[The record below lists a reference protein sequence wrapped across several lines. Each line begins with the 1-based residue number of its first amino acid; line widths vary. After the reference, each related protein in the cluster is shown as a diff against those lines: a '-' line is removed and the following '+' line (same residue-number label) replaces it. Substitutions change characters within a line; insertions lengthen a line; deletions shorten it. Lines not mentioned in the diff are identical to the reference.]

1 MTTSSQHPE
10 TLAELRG
17 KIDEVDRQIIELL
30 AARNDIV
37 TDIAQCKRGD
47 RTPIRDPQRER
58 QLISD
63 RRDWANKKNLSG
75 DFLESLYR
83 LILWGSRDRQASL
96 KAELPLTTEPRKV
109 AIVGGCGA
117 MGTCIARLFSDLG
130 HEVLIADVD
139 TALTPAQAAASA
151 DVVIISVPIEDT
163 VKVIHDIG
171 PLVRESS
178 LLMDV
183 TSIKTQPVEA
193 MLSVTNA
200 SVIGTHPLF
209 GPTVHS
215 LQGQRVVLTKGR
227 GDAWL
232 SWLETMLHARGLVTI
247 QASPRRHDEAMAIVQ
262 VLMHFST
269 EVMGMTL
276 GALDVSI
283 QETLTFTSPI
293 YMMEMLMT
301 GRHFA
306 QSPRLYSAIQMN
318 NDLTPKIAQA
328 FIESAKQLTDVVTRK
343 DAAAFEKIFEKVK
356 ENFGSFTQDALEQ
369 SSFLIDRMVERT

>member
-1 MTTSSQHPE
+1 MKTPPKPPS
-10 TLAELRG
+10 TLIELRE
-17 KIDEVDRQIIELL
+17 KIDAVDRQIIELL
-30 AARNDIV
+30 GKRNDIV

-47 RTPIRDPQRER
+47 RTPIRDPKRER

-63 RRDWANKKNLSG
+63 RRDWATKKNLSG

-83 LILWGSRDRQASL
+83 LILWGSRDRQAAL
-96 KAELPLTTEPRKV
+96 KAELPLTVEPRSV

-117 MGTCIARLFSDLG
+117 MGTCLARMFGDLG

-139 TALTPAQAAASA
+139 TTLTPAQAAACA
-151 DVVIISVPIEDT
+151 DVVIISVPIEST
-163 VKVIHDIG
+163 VKVIHEIG

-183 TSIKTQPVEA
+183 TSIKTKPVEA
-193 MLSVTNA
+193 MLEATEA
-200 SVIGTHPLF
+200 SVVGTHPLF
-209 GPTVHS
+209 GPAVHS
-215 LQGQRVVLTKGR
+215 LQGQRVVITKGR
-227 GDAWL
+227 GEAWL

-247 QASPRRHDEAMAIVQ
+247 QASPCQHDEAMAIVQ

-283 QETLTFTSPI
+283 EETLTFTSPI
-293 YMMEMLMT
+293 YLMEMLMT

-328 FIESAKQLTDVVTRK
+328 FIESAKQLADVVTQK
-343 DAAAFEKIFEKVK
+343 DAAAFQGIFEKVK
-356 ENFGSFTQDALEQ
+356 QNFGSFTQDALEQ